1 MTEDG
6 TRVWK
11 SRGDQLEV
19 KIKTGLVC
27 CTTLYISGSVLVDS
41 VRTMLK
47 QTDTPETVRLS
58 HSINDEERKYVT
70 ARKTL
75 IKKWL
80 KGQGIDC
87 ELEDVP
93 NIAFLGSGG
102 GERAA
107 VGMLGSL
114 HQLAQDNLLGSLL
127 YMCGVSGTT
136 CDPDWSLNKRCDEV
150 IEKLKGPTVDLT
162 KTVNR
167 LKSRKEEN
175 QDFNLTDFWG
185 AFIASYFMKEIN
197 TRCLSE
203 EAHRNSTNP
212 YPIYSAIELDCNRL
226 DYTKEVWFEMTPHES
241 GFSGLGA
248 FVPTSCLGSKF
259 EGGTLKEKRN
269 EMDMVLL
276 QGICGSAI
284 ADGQRNIAE
293 VKTII
298 NKKIWGLFGVGK
310 KVLKSGS
317 LPQASHNKLGEFWP
331 IPPDRAGVPESG
343 QDSMMLMSGRGR
355 EVEEVCECVPS
366 RVVRCVSKLMQYAE
380 DPDALMKAWEV
391 ITTLGQLLNG
401 HVSSKGEML
410 WNMDSE
416 RWKRTSLVE
425 RKEFIETVSLEL
437 ILTSDSW
444 TKDWEDQRCI
454 CNDEGRHGVT
464 MEIRE
469 SFVMSSSN
477 QRARNG
483 RSPFPRLGASIFW
496 IVKNIF
502 PLLIEWEWGTT
513 SNFLFNIKD
522 AKDLT
527 SMASKE
533 KIHLIDA
540 GLKIN
545 SPYPPILR
553 TERDVDLIISL
564 DFSAGDPFE
573 TVFSAKQYADELK
586 LPFPPVKESVRK
598 EKDHPQDC
606 YVFQGRRPEEPTVM
620 HMPLFNLQ
628 NCPGE
633 EEIKKEREKYT
644 TFQQHYGVPEIDH
657 LLKKAKDNLK
667 NNRDRILGQIIMAVQ
682 RRKNRKSVA
691 QRISEGQPVLR
702 SMMAKSSLKR
712 SMYSMDEE
720 NSPIASKRP
729 HQSEQGNLGY
739 YLMPIG
745 SNPNPM
751 GPISMQ
757 YWPQLTPGQT
767 GSPWGYYH
775 AQQQNGSPWGYHQ
788 AQQPSQVPAQGQNV
802 PPPPMAFPGY
812 FLLPMAC
819 AASPLPQ
826 HNTPYVLPQTPTY

>member
-1 MTEDG
+1 
-6 TRVWK
+6 
-11 SRGDQLEV
+11 
-19 KIKTGLVC
+19 
-27 CTTLYISGSVLVDS
+27 
-41 VRTMLK
+41 MLK

-75 IKKWL
+75 IKEWL
-80 KGQGIDC
+80 NSQDISC

-93 NIAFLGSGG
+93 NIALLGSGG

-114 HQLAQDNLLGSLL
+114 HQLAQDDLLGSFL

-136 CDPDWSLNKRCDEV
+136 WCMSSLYSDPDWSLNKRCDEV
-150 IEKLKGPTVDLT
+150 LEKLKGPTVDL
-162 KTVNR
+162 KKAVDWLR
-167 LKSRKEEN
+167 QRKEN
-175 QDFNLTDFWG
+175 DQDFNLTDFWG
-185 AFIASYFMKEIN
+185 AFTASYFMKEMN

-284 ADGQRNIAE
+284 ADGQRNIDE
-293 VKTII
+293 VMTII

-310 KVLKSGS
+310 KVLKSVTFS
-317 LPQASHNKLGEFWP
+317 
-331 IPPDRAGVPESG
+331 AGIETNG

-366 RVVRCVSKLMQYAE
+366 RVVRCMSELMQYAE
-380 DPDALMKAWEV
+380 DPDALMKAKEV
-391 ITTLGQLLNG
+391 ITTLGWLLDG
-401 HVSSKGEML
+401 LVSSKGEML

-437 ILTSDSW
+437 ILSSDSW
-444 TKDWEDQRCI
+444 TKDWEDQRCN
-454 CNDEGRHGVT
+454 CNGNDEGRHGVT

-483 RSPFPRLGASIFW
+483 WSPFPRLASIFW
-496 IVKNIF
+496 IVKNIS

-573 TVFSAKQYADELK
+573 TVFSAKQYADELE
-586 LPFPPVKESVRK
+586 LPFPPVKESMR
-598 EKDHPQDC
+598 EAKDHPQDC
-606 YVFQGRRPEEPTVM
+606 YVFEGRRPEEPTVM

-628 NCPGE
+628 NCRDE
-633 EEIKKEREKYT
+633 EEIKTEREKYT
-644 TFQQHYGVPEIDH
+644 TFQQHYGAPEIDH

-691 QRISEGQPVLR
+691 QRISEGQPVVR
-702 SMMAKSSLKR
+702 SMMAKRSLKR
-712 SMYSMDEE
+712 SMYSMDQE
-720 NSPIASKRP
+720 NSPIAPKRP

-757 YWPQLTPGQT
+757 YWPQQTPGQT

-826 HNTPYVLPQTPTY
+826 HVLPQTPTY

>member
-1 MTEDG
+1 
-6 TRVWK
+6 
-11 SRGDQLEV
+11 
-19 KIKTGLVC
+19 
-27 CTTLYISGSVLVDS
+27 
-41 VRTMLK
+41 MLK

-93 NIAFLGSGG
+93 NIALLGSGG

-136 CDPDWSLNKRCDEV
+136 WCMSSLYSDPDWSLNKRCDEV

-276 QGICGSAI
+276 QG
-284 ADGQRNIAE
+284 
-293 VKTII
+293 
-298 NKKIWGLFGVGK
+298 
-310 KVLKSGS
+310 
-317 LPQASHNKLGEFWP
+317 
-331 IPPDRAGVPESG
+331 

-425 RKEFIETVSLEL
+425 RKEFIETVSLEI
-437 ILTSDSW
+437 ILTSDKW

-454 CNDEGRHGVT
+454 CNGNDEGRHGVT

-483 RSPFPRLGASIFW
+483 RSPFPRLG
-496 IVKNIF
+496 
-502 PLLIEWEWGTT
+502 
-513 SNFLFNIKD
+513 D

-606 YVFQGRRPEEPTVM
+606 YVFQGRRPEEPTIM

-628 NCPGE
+628 NCQDE

-644 TFQQHYGVPEIDH
+644 TFQQPYGVPEIDH
-657 LLKKAKDNLK
+657 LLEKAKDNLK

-691 QRISEGQPVLR
+691 QR
-702 SMMAKSSLKR
+702 
-712 SMYSMDEE
+712 
-720 NSPIASKRP
+720 
-729 HQSEQGNLGY
+729 Y